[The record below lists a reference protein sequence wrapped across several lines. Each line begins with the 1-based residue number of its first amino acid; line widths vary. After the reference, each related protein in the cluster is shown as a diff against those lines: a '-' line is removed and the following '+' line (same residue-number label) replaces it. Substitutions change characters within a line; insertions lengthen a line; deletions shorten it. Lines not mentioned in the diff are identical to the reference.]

1 MKPRHG
7 APILLLLAACV
18 GVVTHAR
25 AQLGQELWQ
34 LGDELAA
41 LAGSGA
47 GQSSVTLNGAQI
59 ELVTLTIPGPV
70 KRVLDR
76 FDALC
81 AREAP
86 ALTADVSGHGSL
98 LRQESSTGGVA
109 VCLAQP
115 ADAGLRTLSERARD
129 YARTRD
135 LSLFGQLR
143 YVRAQRTATGA
154 VHVLMAHSHGPLR
167 LSAMFPA
174 QGDAAGSDF
183 AELPRPRSA
192 RRLLSAQVSSAG
204 QGLVAYVVQ
213 SSAASA
219 LSTYARELERNGFVQ
234 LEVAPALALTRTFTR
249 SDQLYVV
256 HGRDQGTGSVL
267 SAVRIGRGEPGTALA
282 KKLGQ

>member
-70 KRVLDR
+70 KLVLDR

-109 VCLAQP
+109 VCLA
-115 ADAGLRTLSERARD
+115 
-129 YARTRD
+129 
-135 LSLFGQLR
+135 
-143 YVRAQRTATGA
+143 
-154 VHVLMAHSHGPLR
+154 VL
-167 LSAMFPA
+167 AM
-174 QGDAAGSDF
+174 AAG
-183 AELPRPRSA
+183 P
-192 RRLLSAQVSSAG
+192 
-204 QGLVAYVVQ
+204 
-213 SSAASA
+213 ASA
-219 LSTYARELERNGFVQ
+219 DDFIGGWQKKYPTVKYGVIPVETQSQTTKSMDAF
-234 LEVAPALALTRTFTR
+234 LAAM
-249 SDQLYVV
+249 
-256 HGRDQGTGSVL
+256 G
-267 SAVRIGRGEPGTALA
+267 
-282 KKLGQ
+282 